1 MRDAPGLGLIKAGV
15 MRIVPAL
22 SALLVLLS
30 IYLVVLERDALLR
43 FAEGDTS
50 ALSEIALVSA
60 VRGALAAETDISGD
74 TSEGA
79 PDAGNGTAT
88 TPGAQDDAAPQQ
100 VVGDVDTPAAVPEPE
115 PERSVAVVAQH
126 STAQP
131 IDRAVIVRG
140 RTEATREVEVRA
152 ETSGRVISDPLR
164 KGGSVERGQALCE
177 LDPGT
182 RRVALAEAQARLAE
196 AQLQY
201 NAADRLSQ
209 DGFATET
216 RAASAR
222 AALQGA
228 EAAVAAAEAE
238 LGRLTINAPF
248 EGLLETDTAELG
260 ALLQPGSLCA
270 TIVQL
275 DPIRLV
281 GFVPEVDVDKVQ
293 TGAMAGA
300 RLTSGREI
308 AGRVSFVSRTAEP
321 ATRTFRVEVTVP
333 NPDLSIRDGQTAEI
347 GIAATGTDAH
357 LVPGSALTL
366 DDTGAI
372 GLRTVDADNRAQFMP
387 ITVVRDSAQGLW
399 VTGLPETVD
408 LIVVGQE
415 FVRDGVRVVPT
426 FREAETNRAAETP
439 FPGEAALDGAVS
451 PEAIE

>member
-1 MRDAPGLGLIKAGV
+1 

-22 SALLVLLS
+22 SALLVLFS
-30 IYLVVLERDALLR
+30 IYIVVFERDALVK
-43 FAEGDTS
+43 FADGDTD
-50 ALSEIALVSA
+50 AFAEIALVSA
-60 VRGALAAETDISGD
+60 VRGALAAETFSP
-74 TSEGA
+74 E
-79 PDAGNGTAT
+79 
-88 TPGAQDDAAPQQ
+88 TPADAAPARESAPGQDADAAAQQ
-100 VVGDVDTPAAVPEPE
+100 ELPAAERNV
-115 PERSVAVVAQH
+115 PERSVGVVAMR

-131 IDRAVIVRG
+131 IDRAVILRG

-152 ETSGRVISDPLR
+152 ETSGRVISEPLR
-164 KGGSVERGQALCE
+164 KGGSVDTDQILCE

-196 AQLQY
+196 AQLQ
-201 NAADRLSQ
+201 NTAADRLSQ

-222 AALQGA
+222 AVLQGA

-238 LGRLTINAPF
+238 LGRLAIKAPF

-260 ALLQPGSLCA
+260 SLLQPGALCA

-281 GFVPEVDVDKVQ
+281 GFVPEIDVDKVV

-308 AGRVSFVSRTAEP
+308 AGRVSFVSRTADP
-321 ATRTFRVEVTVP
+321 ATRTFRVEVTVA
-333 NPDLSIRDGQTAEI
+333 NANLSIRDGQTAEI
-347 GIAATGTDAH
+347 GIAATGTEAH

-366 DDTGAI
+366 DDSGAI
-372 GLRTVDADNRAQFMP
+372 GLRTVDGDSRALFVP
-387 ITVVRDSAQGLW
+387 ISVVRDTAQGLW

-415 FVRDGVRVVPT
+415 FVRDGVRVIPT
-426 FREAETNRAAETP
+426 FRDPEVNRAAAAL
-439 FPGEAALDGAVS
+439 FPGESALDGTAS
-451 PEAIE
+451 AEAAE

>member
-1 MRDAPGLGLIKAGV
+1 

-43 FAEGDTS
+43 FADGDTS
-50 ALSEIALVSA
+50 ALSDIALVSA
-60 VRGALAAETDISGD
+60 VRGALAAETGATDAAAGD
-74 TSEGA
+74 TPEAES
-79 PDAGNGTAT
+79 GTADA
-88 TPGAQDDAAPQQ
+88 PAAGADAAPQQ
-100 VVGDVDTPAAVPEPE
+100 DPATPATTEPE
-115 PERSVAVVAQH
+115 PERSVAVVALR

-131 IDRAVIVRG
+131 IDRAVILRG

-152 ETSGRVISDPLR
+152 ETSGRMISDPLR
-164 KGGSVERGQALCE
+164 KGSSVDRDQVLCE

-196 AQLQY
+196 AQLQF

-238 LGRLTINAPF
+238 LGRLSIKAPF
-248 EGLLETDTAELG
+248 EGLLETDTAEFG
-260 ALLQPGSLCA
+260 SLLQPGALCA

-308 AGRVSFVSRTAEP
+308 AGRVSFVSRTADP
-321 ATRTFRVEVTVP
+321 ATRTFRVDVTVP

-366 DDTGAI
+366 DDNGAI
-372 GLRTVDADNRAQFMP
+372 GLRTVDADSRAQFIP
-387 ITVVRDSAQGLW
+387 ISVVRDSAQGLW

-415 FVRDGVRVVPT
+415 FVREGVLVVPT
-426 FREAETNRAAETP
+426 FRDAETNRAAETP
-439 FPGEAALDGAVS
+439 FPGEAALGGTAN
-451 PEAIE
+451 PEATE